1 MEYDFRKRTAPPYD
15 SNTPSYGRAPST
27 AAASSAAASH
37 PVYGQQSLLYPK
49 IGSSGPQSATPHVR
63 NAPFHHAPLP
73 PSNSGIGIRVAIKP
87 EYRITPPPPLLPH
100 LGEIPRSNFHFDFE
114 FERNVLTEA
123 VKENPNWGR
132 LGIDNA
138 PPKANEPTPSYGPAA
153 DPVVSKYIA
162 AGLSREAVPLAVANY
177 GDNPSKVKEF
187 ANGFTLLREMGFSSN
202 NVAEALIMYDN
213 DTDKALAQL
222 INAPS

>member
-1 MEYDFRKRTAPPYD
+1 MEYDFRKRNPPQYD
-15 SNTPSYGRAPST
+15 SNTPPYGRAPS
-27 AAASSAAASH
+27 SSH
-37 PVYGQQSLLYPK
+37 PAYAQQSLLYPK
-49 IGSSGPQSATPHVR
+49 IGSADPHSAAQHVR
-63 NAPFHHAPLP
+63 NPPFHHAPPP

-100 LGEIPRSNFHFDFE
+100 LGEIPRSNFYFDFD

-123 VKENPNWGR
+123 VKENLNWAR
-132 LGIDNA
+132 LGIDNSL
-138 PPKANEPTPSYGPAA
+138 PKATQPTPSYGAAA

-187 ANGFTLLREMGFSSN
+187 ANGFTLLREMGFPSN

>member
-1 MEYDFRKRTAPPYD
+1 MEYDFRKRTAPAPQYD
-15 SNTPSYGRAPST
+15 SNTPPYGRASS
-27 AAASSAAASH
+27 SSAAASH
-37 PVYGQQSLLYPK
+37 PAYGQQSSLYPK
-49 IGSSGPQSATPHVR
+49 IGSAGPHSAAAHFR
-63 NAPFHHAPLP
+63 NPPSHHAPPP
-73 PSNSGIGIRVAIKP
+73 PSNPGIGIRVSIKP

-100 LGEIPRSNFHFDFE
+100 LGEIPRSNFHFDFD
-114 FERNVLTEA
+114 FERNVLKEA
-123 VKENPNWGR
+123 VKESPNWAR

-138 PPKANEPTPSYGPAA
+138 PPKATEPTPSYGPAS
-153 DPVVSKYIA
+153 DPVASKYIA

-202 NVAEALIMYDN
+202 NVADALIMYDN
-213 DTDKALAQL
+213 DTDTALAQL

>member
-1 MEYDFRKRTAPPYD
+1 MEYDFRKRAGPPYD
-15 SNTPSYGRAPST
+15 SNAQSYGRPPS

-37 PVYGQQSLLYPK
+37 PVYGQQSSFYPK
-49 IGSSGPQSATPHVR
+49 IGTAGPQSAAAHVR
-63 NAPFHHAPLP
+63 NPPFHQAPPP

-100 LGEIPRSNFHFDFE
+100 LGEIARSNFHFDFE

-132 LGIDNA
+132 LGIEHG
-138 PPKANEPTPSYGPAA
+138 PPKATEPTPSYGHTT
-153 DPVVSKYIA
+153 DPVVRKYIA

-187 ANGFTLLREMGFSSN
+187 ATGFTLLREMGFSSN
-202 NVAEALIMYDN
+202 NVADALIMYDN

-222 INAPS
+222 INTPQ